1 MPINYTGIGKPI
13 VKFNEGGGMEAMMR
27 AMQGGGDPKKPK
39 SPEFMLT
46 GQFASPV
53 MIEGDREYVM
63 YDTGVPGQ
71 APVKVYGV
79 WNEYAVARDEE
90 GNDLIADEDF
100 PIRKNERGEFELDV
114 AQYEATGTRYNEEER
129 MVKKAAGGYE
139 REEGEE
145 GEGGGYEE
153 LLKMLAAR
161 RGARQ

>member
-1 MPINYTGIGKPI
+1 MPSNYTG
-13 VKFNEGGGMEAMMR
+13 VSNSFMKFNEGGGMESMMR

-39 SPEFMLT
+39 SPEFILT

-53 MIEGDREYVM
+53 MMDGDREYVM

-114 AQYEATGTRYNEEER
+114 AEYEATGSRINEEER
-129 MVKKAAGGYE
+129 MMRKEAGGYE
-139 REEGEE
+139 EEDEEEG
-145 GEGGGYEE
+145 GEGKMQQ
-153 LLKMLAAR
+153 LLQMLNAR
-161 RGARQ
+161 KGPR

>member
-1 MPINYTGIGKPI
+1 MPTNYTGIGKPI
-13 VKFNEGGGMEAMMR
+13 IKFNEGGGMESMMR

-39 SPEFMLT
+39 NPEFMMT

-53 MIEGDREYVM
+53 MMDGDREYVM

-71 APVKVYGV
+71 APVKVYGT

-100 PIRKNERGEFELDV
+100 PIKKNERGEFELDV

-129 MVKKAAGGYE
+129 MMKKRAGGYE
-139 REEGEE
+139 EDQDEGSMQQ
-145 GEGGGYEE
+145 
-153 LLKMLAAR
+153 LLQMLNAR
-161 RGARQ
+161 KVQNR